1 MAEKRRAARSAA
13 EMAEVWRVKAAKAAQ
28 RAAKQEEK
36 DARAKVAA
44 ESPTH
49 KAAVDLLRYL
59 EMILHLAAAES
70 LHKLEKDN
78 PGIAKEAAENYREFK
93 AAFEKIIG
101 GSDRDGK
108 HWALDRELLRSMV
121 DGIVAFLSKEA
132 QDGREETGGEKRR

>member
-59 EMILHLAAAES
+59 EMILHT
-70 LHKLEKDN
+70 KDLDQIN
-78 PGIAKEAAENYREFK
+78 GFK
-93 AAFEKIIG
+93 NSIYQWR
-101 GSDRDGK
+101 SDLMGN
-108 HWALDRELLRSMV
+108 LGELLDSHPDM
-121 DGIVAFLSKEA
+121 SKK
-132 QDGREETGGEKRR
+132 EEDDLF